1 MSIKEKFFFIL
12 NTREKKLFLL
22 LGFFTVIASLIEVIS
37 VSLIIPAI
45 SMIIDFSNIEKI
57 KTYILPL
64 FNSEINDFID
74 NNFLF
79 LFVIF
84 SILIFV
90 FKYFFMYLL
99 IYSKMKYVSNII
111 IRISQALYKS
121 YISRP
126 YSFHLK
132 NSTSQLIYNIN
143 SETQNFAQGFL
154 SPLLEIIIELVII
167 FGLLILLF
175 IYEPIGSLFII
186 SISFVAGYLFHN
198 YTHLKALARGKQ
210 RRINEINGLKTIQ
223 QGLSGIKELI
233 IYSKKKFF
241 LSEYYNYNLITYNL
255 ITKQQTL
262 VDTSKYFIELVAIF
276 SVIVLIFFLM
286 TFQSAGF
293 VLIKLSLFGIVFF
306 KILPAL
312 NRVISAKQ
320 RISFSLVSLDN
331 IYKEIKNYSISE
343 NDKKTNTKEI
353 LFKKK
358 INLKNISYSYD
369 SRIKIL
375 ENLNLNINK
384 GETIGILGESGSGK
398 STMINILVGFLKP
411 SIGEILVDNVSLDS
425 NQKIEMWQKRI
436 AYVPQSFFMLEDS
449 IRSNIVFE
457 PNFASRAHDK
467 EIFSSLKNAQILNYV
482 KSLPKKLD
490 TLIGERGAKISVGQA
505 QRLSLARALYKSH
518 DVLIL
523 DEVTSALDIKNQNKI
538 IEVLKRIK
546 KKKTIIII
554 THHKSMLS
562 ICDKIYKVEKKICK
576 KFYKF

>member
-1 MSIKEKFFFIL
+1 MSIKEKIFFIL
-12 NTREKKLFLL
+12 NIREKKLFLL

-37 VSLIIPAI
+37 VSLIIPAASI
-45 SMIIDFSNIEKI
+45 IIDYSNIEKI
-57 KTYILPL
+57 KASILPFL
-64 FNSEINDFID
+64 NSEIKDSLD
-74 NNFLF
+74 DNFLF

-84 SILIFV
+84 SVGVFI

-99 IYSKMKYVSNII
+99 VYSKMKYISNII
-111 IRISQALYKS
+111 IRISQVLYKS

-132 NSTSQLIYNIN
+132 NSTSQLIYNVN

-167 FGLLILLF
+167 LGLIILLF
-175 IYEPIGSLFII
+175 IYEPIGSLLII

-210 RRINEINGLKTIQ
+210 RRISEIKGLKIIQ

-233 IYSKKKFF
+233 IYSKKNFF
-241 LSEYYNYNLITYNL
+241 LREYYIYNLITYNL

-276 SVIVLIFFLM
+276 SVILLIFFLI
-286 TFQSAGF
+286 TFQSAGL
-293 VLIKLSLFGIVFF
+293 VLIKLSLFGIIFF

-312 NRVISAKQ
+312 NRIISAKQ

-331 IYKEIKNYSISE
+331 IYKEMKNFSLLAINE
-343 NDKKTNTKEI
+343 KKNAKEI

-358 INLKNISYSYD
+358 IELKNISYSYD
-369 SRIKIL
+369 GRTKIL

-384 GETIGILGESGSGK
+384 GETIGILGQSGSGK
-398 STMINILVGFLKP
+398 STIINILVGFLKP
-411 SIGEILVDNVSLDS
+411 SIGEILVDNVSLNS
-425 NQKIEMWQKRI
+425 NQKLEMWQKRI

-457 PNFASRAHDK
+457 PNFAAKVHDK
-467 EIFSSLKNAQILNYV
+467 KILSSLKKAQILNYV
-482 KSLPKKLD
+482 ESLPKKLG

-518 DVLIL
+518 DLLVL
-523 DEVTSALDIKNQNKI
+523 DEATSALDIKNQNKI
-538 IEVLKRIK
+538 MEVLKKIK
-546 KKKTIIII
+546 TKKTIIII
-554 THHKSMLS
+554 THDKSILS
-562 ICDKIYKVEKKICK
+562 ICDKVYRILNKKLYKN
-576 KFYKF
+576 

>member
-22 LGFFTVIASLIEVIS
+22 IVFLTIIASLVEVIS

-45 SMIIDFSNIEKI
+45 SIIIDFSNIEKI
-57 KTYILPL
+57 KTYILP
-64 FNSEINDFID
+64 FFSFEINDFID
-74 NNFLF
+74 NNFIF
-79 LFVIF
+79 LFVFF

-99 IYSKMKYVSNII
+99 IYLKMKYVSNII
-111 IRISQALYKS
+111 IRISQVLYKS

-143 SETQNFAQGFL
+143 SETQNFAQAFL

-167 FGLLILLF
+167 FGLLTLLF
-175 IYEPIGSLFII
+175 IYEPIGSLFIF

-210 RRINEINGLKTIQ
+210 RRISEINGLKTIQ

-262 VDTSKYFIELVAIF
+262 VDTSKYFIELIAIF
-276 SVIVLIFFLM
+276 SVILLIFFLV

-293 VLIKLSLFGIVFF
+293 VLIKLSLFGVVFF

-331 IYKEIKNYSISE
+331 IYKEIKNYSFSE

-398 STMINILVGFLKP
+398 STLINILVGFLKP
-411 SIGEILVDNVSLDS
+411 SIGEILVDNVSMNS

-457 PNFASRAHDK
+457 PNFVSRAHDK
-467 EIFSSLKNAQILNYV
+467 EILSSLKNAQIFNYV

-518 DVLIL
+518 DVLVL

-546 KKKTIIII
+546 KEKTIIII

-562 ICDKIYKVEKKICK
+562 ICDKIYKIEDKTCKKIL
-576 KFYKF
+576 